1 MCIIYSRLEG
11 TKQGWREVDPCQQH
25 QVLRERRWQTINWKT
40 KGTGRVEH
48 VGHLPPIPSGL
59 GLAGRSYPLCTLC
72 PPIPLLIPLYPVPL
86 CPMATFRTS
95 LHPSQP
101 PEPLSTFS
109 HPFITSS
116 SPHTPLCSQP
126 GYCLWPLPLGTWGCK
141 ATKPRSRFWR

>member
-1 MCIIYSRLEG
+1 MSLPNSTRFCGRGDGRPS
-11 TKQGWREVDPCQQH
+11 
-25 QVLRERRWQTINWKT
+25 
-40 KGTGRVEH
+40 TGR
-48 VGHLPPIPSGL
+48 LN
-59 GLAGRSYPLCTLC
+59 GLAGWSMLATFHQSLRGWDWQDIRTFCVPCAPHPSH
-72 PPIPLLIPLYPVPL
+72 LIPLYPLPL